1 MTNCEEAMIKIIS
14 KKDGFRRCGVAHT
27 EAPTEY
33 PDDAF
38 SDDQLEILMGEPMLV
53 VEIAGVVCDP
63 SFFSISTS
71 TVPNGLNAKETIKL
85 VQEASDISSLDVLGK
100 DEERKT
106 VLEAIEQKRAELQTK
121 PAILDRDK

>member
-1 MTNCEEAMIKIIS
+1 MIKIIS

-53 VEIAGVVCDP
+53 VEVVGDV
-63 SFFSISTS
+63 SV
-71 TVPNGLNAKETIKL
+71 VPNGLNAKETIKL
-85 VQEASDISSLDVLGK
+85 VQEASDMESLDVLGE
-100 DEERKT
+100 DEDRKT
-106 VLEAIEQKRAELQTK
+106 VLEAIDAKRAELETK